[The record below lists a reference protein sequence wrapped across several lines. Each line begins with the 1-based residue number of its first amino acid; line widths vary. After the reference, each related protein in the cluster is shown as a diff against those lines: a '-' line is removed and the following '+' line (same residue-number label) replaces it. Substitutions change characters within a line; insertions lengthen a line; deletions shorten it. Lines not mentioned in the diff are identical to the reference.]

1 MGYKISRKQKRSLKS
16 QYRHKASDDGRQVS
30 KREWSFK
37 EGDLVELNNRGA
49 GNLGIE
55 AGVWGVVVDGSIG
68 DGYFK
73 VLTSFGVQ
81 DWNGSWMYR
90 VQKMA
95 TPV

>member
-1 MGYKISRKQKRSLKS
+1 
-16 QYRHKASDDGRQVS
+16 
-30 KREWSFK
+30 
-37 EGDLVELNNRGA
+37 
-49 GNLGIE
+49 
-55 AGVWGVVVDGSIG
+55 VVVDGSIG

-95 TPV
+95 TPM